1 MPKYVK
7 FSEERVEE
15 GTYSVEETIESARK
29 SMKKCE
35 EAIETGN
42 LDAAQY
48 FWKESSQLFYI
59 AYVGVL
65 YEDKKLTDLILS
77 EEKKLE
83 QLRTYFLKSV
93 PKSPK
98 HSDQKERYIV

>member
-7 FSEERVEE
+7 FSAGRVEE
-15 GTYSVEETIESARK
+15 GTYSVEETIKSAIK

-48 FWKESSQLFYI
+48 FL
-59 AYVGVL
+59 
-65 YEDKKLTDLILS
+65 
-77 EEKKLE
+77 EKI
-83 QLRTYFLKSV
+83 QSIVVYRICRRTL
-93 PKSPK
+93 
-98 HSDQKERYIV
+98 